1 MGITQLLR
9 ELPTFM
15 VILYKSSVKQY
26 ETERTTNAIAKYSFF
41 FFFTRGAKTVI
52 SNMKLPFTVDF
63 FFVHLQ
69 RLSTDG
75 EMPKAN
81 GLQEDIYT
89 T

>member
-15 VILYKSSVKQY
+15 VILYKSSVKQC

-41 FFFTRGAKTVI
+41 FFLQEVQKTVI

>member
-1 MGITQLLR
+1 
-9 ELPTFM
+9 
-15 VILYKSSVKQY
+15 
-26 ETERTTNAIAKYSFF
+26 
-41 FFFTRGAKTVI
+41 
-52 SNMKLPFTVDF
+52 MKLPFTVDFF

-89 T
+89 TWNQLYRRYPGKIILRY